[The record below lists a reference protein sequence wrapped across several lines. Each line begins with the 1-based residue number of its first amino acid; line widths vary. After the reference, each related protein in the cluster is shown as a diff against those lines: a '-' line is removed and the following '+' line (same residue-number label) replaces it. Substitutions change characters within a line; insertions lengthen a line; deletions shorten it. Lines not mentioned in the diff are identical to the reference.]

1 MRQLCGTQLQRAHGP
16 GRNCCGLIA
25 PWDKLSNYVVLMQRG
40 MVMWSVVAS
49 SGIVLPSCGHEK
61 ILLGSMGAAHWE

>member
-1 MRQLCGTQLQRAHGP
+1 MAQVGIAVGSSHLGT
-16 GRNCCGLIA
+16 
-25 PWDKLSNYVVLMQRG
+25 NYVALMQRG

-49 SGIVLPSCGHEK
+49 SGIVLPSFGHEK